1 MSNIVILI
9 FRMKLL
15 DVSGKFWK
23 LGWKRKGSGIFGNC
37 KAYLED
43 FGNWSGRGRGAEF
56 LEIVGYIWKILEIG
70 MEEEEEWN
78 F

>member
-1 MSNIVILI
+1 
-9 FRMKLL
+9 MKLL

-37 KAYLED
+37 KVYLED